1 MGVAQ
6 VRAMTNSTD
15 QAQWLRRIQ
24 SEYRE
29 IPGLKLTMP
38 QAQRLWG
45 LDGHV
50 CEALFEVLIASR
62 FLRKTSAQSFILA
75 EQR

>member
-1 MGVAQ
+1 
-6 VRAMTNSTD
+6 MTDSNEE
-15 QAQWLRRIQ
+15 AQWLRMIQ
-24 SEYRE
+24 AEYRE

-50 CEALFEVLIASR
+50 CEALFERLIASR
-62 FLRKTSAQSFILA
+62 FLCKTSAQSFVLT

>member
-1 MGVAQ
+1 MS
-6 VRAMTNSTD
+6 NSNE
-15 QAQWLRRIQ
+15 QAEWLRVIQ
-24 SEYRE
+24 AEYRE
-29 IPGLKLTMP
+29 VPGLKLTMP

-50 CEALFEVLIASR
+50 CEALFDVLIASR
-62 FLRKTSAQSFILA
+62 FLCKTSAHAFVLT